1 MILTPLQKYKK
12 DLRLACQSANRTD
25 WFLRYINKS
34 RGQGNTDALIKACR
48 QSAATLIMHNSKYA
62 DEIAAMHKIKT
73 AHIGDKTFATM
84 PSRSVVDNHAIL
96 QLVQESMKI
105 QMLAEQLLTLMDQK
119 GID

>member
-12 DLRLACQSANRTD
+12 DLRQACQSANTTD

-34 RGQGNTDALIKACR
+34 RGQGNTDALIKACK
-48 QSAATLIMHNSKYA
+48 QSAATLIVQQEKQAEEMR
-62 DEIAAMHKIKT
+62 EMHKIK
-73 AHIGDKTFATM
+73 AVHIGDRTFSTM
-84 PSRSVVDNHAIL
+84 PSRSVVDNSAIL
-96 QLVQESMKI
+96 KLVQESMKL